1 MSGSTPVTSAG
12 PERPTRRSRRPARF
26 HRAAPVLLLVLGAA
40 ALFGASGLGLGEL
53 TQPGPGLWPFLVAIV
68 LTGAAAV
75 LVFIDPVEDYEPWTV
90 GTVRIIAG
98 LVGLGIFI
106 LLFQAVGFL
115 LPAFLMLALWLRF
128 FGDESWPWSLG
139 LAAAGAIVMYL
150 LFVQALGVP
159 FPSGPLESVIGG

>member
-1 MSGSTPVTSAG
+1 
-12 PERPTRRSRRPARF
+12 
-26 HRAAPVLLLVLGAA
+26 VLLLVLGAA
-40 ALFGASGLGLGEL
+40 ALFGAFGLGLGEL
-53 TQPGPGLWPFLVAIV
+53 TQPGPGLWPFIVAV
-68 LTGAAAV
+68 LLTGVAAV
-75 LVFIDPVEDYEPWTV
+75 LVFIDPVEDYEPWTL

-106 LLFQAVGFL
+106 LLFQAVGFV

>member
-1 MSGSTPVTSAG
+1 M
-12 PERPTRRSRRPARF
+12 
-26 HRAAPVLLLVLGAA
+26 
-40 ALFGASGLGLGEL
+40 
-53 TQPGPGLWPFLVAIV
+53 
-68 LTGAAAV
+68 
-75 LVFIDPVEDYEPWTV
+75 
-90 GTVRIIAG
+90 RIIAG

-106 LLFQAVGFL
+106 LLFQAVGFV

>member
-1 MSGSTPVTSAG
+1 
-12 PERPTRRSRRPARF
+12 
-26 HRAAPVLLLVLGAA
+26 VLLLVLGAA
-40 ALFGASGLGLGEL
+40 ALFGAFGLGLGEL
-53 TQPGPGLWPFLVAIV
+53 TQPGPGLWPFIVAV
-68 LTGAAAV
+68 LLTGTAAV
-75 LVFIDPVEDYEPWTV
+75 LVFIDPVEDYEPWTL

-106 LLFQAVGFL
+106 LLFQAVGFV